1 MCRVSIELFWALFLG
16 GKFSLT
22 VWKPSIQN
30 FKITTTNSALSAWT
44 FLLGEMFNDKFVR
57 IHRYDCSSETRILSR
72 LILIL

>member
-1 MCRVSIELFWALFLG
+1 MYRVSIEFFWALFLG

-22 VWKPSIQN
+22 VWKPIQN

-57 IHRYDCSSETRILSR
+57 IHRYNCSSETRILSR